1 VASAETEREWLALA
15 EELSIRKLKVEVKDA
30 LAKNRKRPRA
40 KEDLY
45 SLPAQRLKLPFD
57 FAPEEYELVDQG
69 LRKVAKELSLSLGGE
84 EVDLKEALLY
94 WLKRALET
102 DPASTPEGR
111 IEREES
117 VYTILYHRC
126 RDCHRSHLMT
136 DEGPVDVPAEAVER
150 VERTAETVEIRPEEE
165 VPPAARVEEPAAGAA
180 GVETRDHHHTPD
192 FLRKLFLRD
201 GGRCVNPL
209 CGRKLHLNGHHL
221 KPWSQGGRTALWNE
235 ATLCVACH
243 AAVEQGLLK
252 VTGDPLGGFTFTTRA
267 DEIGLELAE
276 EGRAIDSLPMVTVQ
290 STYVNGSR
298 PTDQSTYRNGSTQV
312 NQSTQV
318 DGPSTPEEAEVF
330 ETCAAALRSLGSRRD
345 SALRA
350 TERAFAKL
358 RAAGTPIGEEALIKA
373 ALARSPR

>member
-1 VASAETEREWLALA
+1 
-15 EELSIRKLKVEVKDA
+15 LKVGA
-30 LAKNRKRPRA
+30 RQGARPAGARN
-40 KEDLY
+40 
-45 SLPAQRLKLPFD
+45 SLPAHRLKLPFD
-57 FAPEEYELVDQG
+57 FAPEEYELVDQA
-69 LRKVAKELSLSLGGE
+69 LRKVGKELSLSLGGE
-84 EVDLKEALLY
+84 EVDLKAALLY

-102 DPASTPEGR
+102 DPATTPEGR

-136 DEGPVDVPAEAVER
+136 DEGPVDVPAKAVER
-150 VERTAETVEIRPEEE
+150 VEGTAEKVEIRPEEE
-165 VPPAARVEEPAAGAA
+165 VPPPAGAEEAAGEP
-180 GVETRDHHHTPD
+180 VRDRHHTPD

-267 DEIGLELAE
+267 DEIGLELAK
-276 EGRAIDSLPMVTVQ
+276 EGLAIDNLPLVAVQ
-290 STYVNGSR
+290 STYVNSGR
-298 PTDQSTYRNGSTQV
+298 AADQSTYLNGSTQV
-312 NQSTQV
+312 
-318 DGPSTPEEAEVF
+318 DAPSTPEESEAF

-345 SALRA
+345 SALRS
-350 TERAFAKL
+350 TQRAFLRL

-373 ALARSPR
+373 ALARSLR